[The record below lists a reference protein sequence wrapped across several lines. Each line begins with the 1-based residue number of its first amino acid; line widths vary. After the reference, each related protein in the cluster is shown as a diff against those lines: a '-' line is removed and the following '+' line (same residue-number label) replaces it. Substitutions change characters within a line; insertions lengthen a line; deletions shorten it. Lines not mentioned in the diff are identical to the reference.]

1 MLFNIFIRMKLN
13 FHKINSF
20 FSSIHRLI
28 IIDNAQQHRAQN
40 KFKLCKEKLFQNCY
54 LSSTFVLKLEPNPNL
69 VLESKLKFLKNNY
82 FWGEKKVWSWGFNQ
96 QFTTGFRPGYLKL
109 ELELGQI
116 SITRSR
122 IVIFSRTRLEPDP
135 GFHFVCVFIIEAR
148 IVDLDSVF

>member
-1 MLFNIFIRMKLN
+1 MKLN

-28 IIDNAQQHRAQN
+28 IIDSAQQQRAQVKQKELYAFFSY

-54 LSSTFVLKLEPNPNL
+54 LSSNFVLKLEPNPNL

-116 SITRSR
+116 SITR
-122 IVIFSRTRLEPDP
+122 T
-135 GFHFVCVFIIEAR
+135 
-148 IVDLDSVF
+148 